1 MSQIKSFRIFLVIT
15 VFSGL
20 ILTLCACAKQE
31 PLSKSER
38 MAWWREAKFG
48 MFIHWGVYSIPAGI
62 WEGREY
68 ENVGEWIMAS
78 ADIPREEYEK
88 LAPQFNPTKY
98 DPAEWVRLAKD
109 AGMKYI
115 VITSKHHD
123 GFSMFDTKAS
133 DYNIVDDTLYG
144 KDVLKA
150 LSQECKKA
158 GIKFCVYYS
167 ILDWHHPAQ
176 EPDTTKERNEDNYS
190 HNLMKEG
197 QKEEYV
203 KYMKLQLRELI
214 TGYEP
219 AVMWFDGDWTDWWR
233 IEDGKEILDF
243 LWRLK
248 PDLIINDRAASDE
261 EKDMFF
267 GDYRSPEQ
275 RIPNEGLDYDWETC
289 MTMNDTWGF
298 KKNDHNWK
306 TTQVL
311 VHNLV
316 DIASKGGNLL
326 LNVGPTSEGLIPEPS
341 VERLLAIG
349 EWMKVNSEAIYGIH
363 NWRTY
368 KEGPNDLITD
378 YYDKNKDRKV
388 NFTAQDIRFTTRNN
402 ILYATC
408 LAWPDKEVIIR
419 SLGTKSM
426 PEIKI
431 SDVTMLGSDEK
442 LKWTLTED
450 GLKITAPKTKP
461 CDHAFVFKIVF
472 D

>member
-1 MSQIKSFRIFLVIT
+1 MRQINSFRIFLVIV

-20 ILTLCACAKQE
+20 ILTLCACAKKE
-31 PLSKSER
+31 PLSQDER

-62 WEGREY
+62 WKGREY

-88 LAPQFNPTKY
+88 LAAQFNPTKY
-98 DPAEWVRLAKD
+98 DPAEWVRIAKD

-123 GFSMFDTKAS
+123 GFSMFDTKAN
-133 DYNIVDDTLYG
+133 DYNIVDATPYG

-150 LSQECKKA
+150 LSQKCKKA

-176 EPDTTKERNEDNYS
+176 ELDKTKERNEDKYS
-190 HNLMKEG
+190 YNLMKEG
-197 QKEEYV
+197 WKEEYV

-214 TGYEP
+214 NGYEP
-219 AVMWFDGDWTDWWR
+219 AVMWFDGDWTDWWT
-233 IEDGKEILDF
+233 IEDGKKILDF

-261 EKDMFF
+261 EKDVFF

-275 RIPNEGLDYDWETC
+275 RVPNEGLDYDWETC
-289 MTMNDTWGF
+289 MTMNDSWGF

-341 VERLLAIG
+341 VERLHAIG
-349 EWMKVNSEAIYGIH
+349 EWMKVNSEAIYGTH

-368 KEGPNDLITD
+368 KEGPNDLVTD
-378 YYDKNKDRKV
+378 YYDKDKVRRV

-408 LAWPDKEVIIR
+408 LAWPDKEVMIK
-419 SLGTKSM
+419 SLGKKSM
-426 PEIKI
+426 PEAKI
-431 SDVTMLGSDEK
+431 ADVTMLGLDEK
-442 LKWTLTED
+442 LKWTLTEE
-450 GLKITAPKTKP
+450 GLKITSPKAKP

>member
-1 MSQIKSFRIFLVIT
+1 MRQIRLFRICFIIAF
-15 VFSGL
+15 FSAF
-20 ILTLCACAKQE
+20 ILTLYSCAEKE
-31 PLSKSER
+31 PLSKDER

-62 WEGREY
+62 WKGKEHEI
-68 ENVGEWIMAS
+68 VGEWIMAS

-88 LAPQFNPTKY
+88 LPPQFNPIKY
-98 DPAEWVRLAKD
+98 DPAEWVRIAQD

-123 GFSMFDTKAS
+123 GFSMFDTKANN
-133 DYNIVDDTLYG
+133 YNIVNATPYG

-167 ILDWHHPAQ
+167 ILDWHHPSQ
-176 EPDTTKERNEDNYS
+176 EPNNAKKRNVDKYS
-190 HNLMKEG
+190 YNLMKEG
-197 QKEEYV
+197 RKEEYV
-203 KYMKLQLRELI
+203 QYMKLQLRELI
-214 TGYEP
+214 AGYEP
-219 AVMWFDGDWTDWWR
+219 AVMWFDGDWSDWWTM
-233 IEDGKEILDF
+233 EDGKEILNF
-243 LWRLK
+243 LRRLK
-248 PDLIINDRAASDE
+248 PDLIINDRAAKDE
-261 EKDMFF
+261 EKETFL
-267 GDYRSPEQ
+267 GDYGSPEQ
-275 RIPNEGLDYDWETC
+275 RVPKGGLDYDWETC

-306 TTQVL
+306 PTQVL

-316 DIASKGGNLL
+316 DIASKGGNFL

-341 VERLLAIG
+341 VERLRAIG
-349 EWMKVNSEAIYGIH
+349 EWLRVNSEAIYGTH

-378 YYDKNKDRKV
+378 YYDKEKDREV
-388 NFTAQDIRFTTRNN
+388 NFTAQDIRFTTRDN

-408 LAWPDKEVIIR
+408 LAWPDKEVIIK

-426 PEIKI
+426 PEAKI
-431 SDVTMLGSDEK
+431 EDVAMLGLNEQ
-442 LKWTLTED
+442 LEWNLTEE
-450 GLKITAPKTKP
+450 GLKIISPKTKP
-461 CDHAFVFKIVF
+461 CEHAFVFKIIF
-472 D
+472 N